1 MTAVRLK
8 YTLSALVVLFLAA
21 GFYASAFLSWKGT
34 ATPPAAKISLETED
48 ESFVHKR
55 IISLAP
61 SITEVLF
68 SLGAGRR
75 VVGITRYCDFPP
87 ETAGIE
93 KVGGYF
99 DINYE
104 AILTAEPDLVILLA
118 EHNEPGANLTEFGIQ
133 VMSVDHSSVGG
144 IIDSIRAIG
153 RVLEVEAAAAELVA
167 DLEKRVERI
176 SMATRGRSRPR
187 VMVAIGRGMESG
199 SIGDIYISGR
209 DGFYDELITLAGGEN
224 AYQDKTLKFPALSV
238 EGVVRLNP
246 EVIVEMLP
254 DVEGAERVDQMAEKW
269 RSIPSVDAIEKERLH
284 MFVGD
289 FVVVPGPRFIL
300 LLEKMAKVLH
310 PEIDWEAM

>member
-1 MTAVRLK
+1 VRLK
-8 YTLSALVVLFLAA
+8 YTLSALVALFLVA
-21 GFYASAFLSWKGT
+21 GLYASVSLTERGT
-34 ATPPAAKISLETED
+34 ATPSAAKISLETKD
-48 ESFVHKR
+48 EKFAHKR

-68 SLGAGRR
+68 SLGAGGR

-104 AILTAEPDLVILLA
+104 AILAAEPDLVIILA
-118 EHNEPGANLTEFGIQ
+118 EHDEPGAYLAEFGIR

-144 IIDSIRAIG
+144 ILDSIRVIG

-167 DLEKRVERI
+167 GLEKRVERI
-176 SMATRGRSRPR
+176 SMVTSGRNRPR
-187 VMVAIGRGMESG
+187 VMVAIGRGMERG
-199 SIGDIYISGR
+199 SMGNVYISGR

-224 AYQDKTLKFPALSV
+224 VYQDKTLKFPALSV

-254 DVEGAERVDQMAEKW
+254 DVKGAEKVDQIAEKW
-269 RSIPSVDAIEKERLH
+269 RSIPSVDAIEKERLY

>member
-1 MTAVRLK
+1 MAAVRLK
-8 YTLSALVVLFLAA
+8 YTLSALAVLFLVA
-21 GFYASAFLSWKGT
+21 GLYASVSLTERGT
-34 ATPPAAKISLETED
+34 ATPSAAKISLETKD
-48 ESFVHKR
+48 ENFAHKR

-68 SLGAGRR
+68 SLGAGGR

-104 AILTAEPDLVILLA
+104 AILAMEPDIVILLT
-118 EHNEPGANLTEFGIQ
+118 EHGEPGAYLSGLGIQ

-144 IIDSIRAIG
+144 ILDSIRAIG

-176 SMATRGRSRPR
+176 SMATREKSRPR
-187 VMVAIGRGMESG
+187 VMVAIGRGMDRG
-199 SIGDIYISGR
+199 SIGAVYISGR
-209 DGFYDELITLAGGEN
+209 DGFYDELITLAGGKN

-254 DVEGAERVDQMAEKW
+254 DAKEAERVAQITEKW

-284 MFVGD
+284 IFVED

>member
-1 MTAVRLK
+1 MRRK
-8 YTLSALVVLFLAA
+8 FTLSALVALFLAA
-21 GFYASAFLSWKGT
+21 GFYASAFLPEKGST
-34 ATPPAAKISLETED
+34 SPPAEETSLGTEG
-48 ESFVHKR
+48 ENFNYKR

-68 SLGAGRR
+68 SLGAGGR
-75 VVGITRYCDFPP
+75 VVGITRYGDFPP
-87 ETAGIE
+87 ETADIS

-104 AILTAEPDLVILLA
+104 AILATGPDLVILLA
-118 EHNEPGANLTEFGIQ
+118 EHDEPGAYLSGLGIQ
-133 VMSVDHSSVGG
+133 VMSVDHSSIGG
-144 IIDSIRAIG
+144 IIDSIKAIG
-153 RVLEVEAAAAELVA
+153 KVLEVQDAAAELVA
-167 DLEKRVERI
+167 ELEKRIERVLA
-176 SMATRGRSRPR
+176 ATKGRSRPR
-187 VMVAIGRGMESG
+187 VMVAIGRGMEKG
-199 SIGDIYISGR
+199 SIGNVYISGR

-254 DVEGAERVDQMAEKW
+254 DVKEAESVEQIAEKW
-269 RSIPSVDAIEKERLH
+269 RSISSVDAIEKERLYI
-284 MFVGD
+284 FVED

-300 LLEKMAKVLH
+300 LLEMMAKVLH